1 MPAKRT
7 KKPPSPDATPSVH
20 ERLSGAKDVLEVGG
34 IEFPGVG
41 TLFMVWKKLGIKG
54 LLFVILFVGFPTGEY
69 SALRYAVYS
78 GLPRT
83 VGGFGLTFAAEE
95 WTLSPLQLRATAR
108 NVRVSEPSSG
118 RPVLTAAEIEFQGSA
133 WTMLRG
139 LPDMLTFHV
148 FGGTQPFNE
157 VIVRHGEL
165 HLERSLTGR
174 LNWSDFVEAVPAARF
189 DEALD
194 GVYRVRELKLED
206 FRVSYVEHL
215 PGGSGD
221 GIIRTAQAQVK
232 LDEVNGTLSDL
243 TPPDSA
249 GARPTRFTLKGRSAS
264 GLFEVAGSAALF
276 QPEGGARE
284 SESDER
290 LVSMSGR
297 STAAAYP
304 FEISVYLENIA
315 AAAYGQMVPV
325 STIIPVNGVINGRT
339 TIVYESATPQCKGS
353 FAMTDVRFAP
363 NPAVVTRPS
372 DVEVIR
378 RLVSNVVY
386 SGPFEPCTAPMV
398 GQGDD
403 RPGRPAAE
411 ALTRLT
417 VQATASASPG
427 VKAIVERDRRIMG
440 GEPVDT
446 TLAAFTA
453 SLAQQMGM
461 RLVSS
466 VAGARGEAVAQSL
479 ASSGSSTNSGNK
491 GGGNAVVGGVKAVG
505 SGIKRLFGGGSR
517 R

>member
-7 KKPPSPDATPSVH
+7 KQPPRSDSTPSVH
-20 ERLSGAKDVLEVGG
+20 QRLSDAKEAIEASGL
-34 IEFPGVG
+34 EFPGVG
-41 TLFMVWKKLGIKG
+41 TLFMVWKKLGVRG
-54 LLFVILFVGFPTGEY
+54 LLFVILFVGLPTGEY

-83 VGGFGLTFAAEE
+83 VGGFGLTFVAEE
-95 WTLSPLQLRATAR
+95 WTLSPLRLRATAR
-108 NVRVSEPSSG
+108 NVRVSEPSTG
-118 RPVLTAAEIEFQGSA
+118 RPVLTAGEIEFQGSA
-133 WTMLRG
+133 WTVLRG
-139 LPDMLTFHV
+139 LPDMLTFHL

-157 VIVRHGEL
+157 IVVRHGEL

-174 LNWSDFVEAVPAARF
+174 LNWSDFVEVVPAARV
-189 DEALD
+189 DEALA
-194 GVYRVRELKLED
+194 GVYRIRELKLED

-221 GIIRTAQAQVK
+221 GIIRSAQAQVK

-243 TPPDSA
+243 APPDTV
-249 GARPTRFTLKGRSAS
+249 GARPTRFVLKGRSAS

-276 QPEGGARE
+276 LPGGGTRE
-284 SESDER
+284 SNADGR
-290 LVSMSGR
+290 LVSVSDR
-297 STAAAYP
+297 SKAASYP
-304 FEISVYLENIA
+304 FEVSVYLENIA

-325 STIIPVNGVINGRT
+325 STIIPVNGVINGKT
-339 TIVYESATPQCKGS
+339 TIVYESATPECKGS
-353 FAMTDVRFAP
+353 FAMKDVRFAP

-386 SGPFEPCTAPMV
+386 SGPFEPCTAPVV
-398 GQGDD
+398 GRGDD
-403 RPGRPAAE
+403 WAARPAAE

-417 VQATASASPG
+417 VQATAGASPG
-427 VKAIVERDRRIMG
+427 VKALVERDRRIMG
-440 GEPVDT
+440 GEQIDT

-453 SLAQQMGM
+453 SLAQQMGL

-479 ASSGSSTNSGNK
+479 ASSNNSTASGSK

-505 SGIKRLFGGGSR
+505 SGIKRLFGGGSGR
-517 R
+517 

>member
-7 KKPPSPDATPSVH
+7 KKPPSSDSQPSVH
-20 ERLSGAKDVLEVGG
+20 DRLSGAKEALDAGG

-41 TLFMVWKKLGIKG
+41 TLFMVWKKLGVKG

-83 VGGFGLTFAAEE
+83 VGGFGLTFDAEE
-95 WTLSPLQLRATAR
+95 WTLSPLQLKATAR

-118 RPVLTAAEIEFQGSA
+118 RPVLTAGEIEFQGSA

-139 LPDMLTFHV
+139 LPDMLTFHI

-165 HLERSLTGR
+165 HLERSLTGH
-174 LNWSDFVEAVPAARF
+174 LNWSDVVQVVPAARF
-189 DEALD
+189 DEALA

-206 FRVSYVEHL
+206 FRVSYIEHL

-221 GIIRTAQAQVK
+221 GILRTAQAQVK

-243 TPPDSA
+243 APPDTA
-249 GARPTRFTLKGRSAS
+249 GVRPTRFMLKGRSAS

-276 QPEGGARE
+276 LPEDGTRD
-284 SESDER
+284 SESDGR
-290 LVSMSGR
+290 LVSMTDR
-297 STAAAYP
+297 SKAAAYP
-304 FEISVYLENIA
+304 FEVSVYLENIA

-339 TIVYESATPQCKGS
+339 TIVYESATPECKGS
-353 FAMTDVRFAP
+353 FAMKDVRFAP

-378 RLVSNVVY
+378 RLVSNVIY
-386 SGPFEPCTAPMV
+386 SGPFEPCAAPVV

-403 RPGRPAAE
+403 WPERPAAE

-417 VQATASASPG
+417 VQATAGASPG
-427 VKAIVERDRRIMG
+427 VKAIVDRDRRIMG
-440 GEPVDT
+440 GEQVDT
-446 TLAAFTA
+446 TLAAFTS
-453 SLAQQMGM
+453 SLAQQMGL

-479 ASSGSSTNSGNK
+479 ASSNSSAGSGNK

-505 SGIKRLFGGGSR
+505 SGIKRLFGGGSGR
-517 R
+517 

>member
-1 MPAKRT
+1 MPARRT
-7 KKPPSPDATPSVH
+7 KKPPSSDSTPSIH
-20 ERLSGAKDVLEVGG
+20 ERLSHAKDVLEVGG

-41 TLFMVWKKLGIKG
+41 TVFMVWKKLGLKG

-83 VGGFGLTFAAEE
+83 IGGFGLSFVAEE
-95 WTLSPLQLRATAR
+95 WTLSPLQLKATAR

-118 RPVLTAAEIEFQGSA
+118 RPVLTAGEIEFQGSA

-139 LPDMLTFHV
+139 LPDMLTFHI

-157 VIVRHGEL
+157 VVVRHGEL

-174 LNWSDFVEAVPAARF
+174 LNWSEVVQVVPAARF
-189 DEALD
+189 EEAIA

-221 GIIRTAQAQVK
+221 GILRTAQAQVK

-243 TPPDSA
+243 TPPETA
-249 GARPTRFTLKGRSAS
+249 GARPTRFALKGRSAS
-264 GLFEVAGSAALF
+264 GLFEVAGAAALF
-276 QPEGGARE
+276 LPEDGTRD
-284 SESDER
+284 SESDGR
-290 LVSMSGR
+290 LVSMRER
-297 STAAAYP
+297 SKALYP
-304 FEISVYLENIA
+304 FEASIYLENIA

-339 TIVYESATPQCKGS
+339 TIVYESATPECKGS
-353 FAMTDVRFAP
+353 FAMKDVRFAP
-363 NPAVVTRPS
+363 NPAVVTRAS

-386 SGPFEPCTAPMV
+386 SGPFEPCAAPVV

-403 RPGRPAAE
+403 WPDRPAAE

-417 VQATASASPG
+417 VQATAGASPG
-427 VKAIVERDRRIMG
+427 VKALVDRDRRIIG
-440 GEPVDT
+440 GEQVDT
-446 TLAAFTA
+446 TLAAFTS
-453 SLAQQMGM
+453 SLAQQMGL

-479 ASSGSSTNSGNK
+479 ASSNSSGTSSSK
-491 GGGNAVVGGVKAVG
+491 SGGNPVVGGVKAVG
-505 SGIKRLFGGGSR
+505 SGIKRLFGGGSGR
-517 R
+517 